1 MAVRL
6 RDGEVRSSG
15 FGVDQSDSFTAQEL
29 LGRLMAILD
38 PCARATKIATFISE
52 APARRAA
59 LWLEMVCR
67 EARGDGPM
75 REAARLVLSDWA
87 TVKGM
92 LTPRTISEARV
103 IAEELG
109 LDLVAQL
116 LDNGNPQKGHRE
128 MREPSPSHPK
138 GLTLG
143 ERRALARR
151 ISPRIIET
159 LLMDPDPGVIR
170 RLLWNPRVTET
181 EVLKIASRN
190 PVSPSILREVAL
202 CPRWMSR
209 YRVKLALVLNPF
221 CPLSVSL
228 SLVKLILHQDLPTVF
243 HKEDLNPRLREE
255 ARSLWKRND
264 RGLSSRSGE
273 ISGPTAGPDRERDPT
288 SGVRCK

>member
-1 MAVRL
+1 M
-6 RDGEVRSSG
+6 
-15 FGVDQSDSFTAQEL
+15 DQTDSFTAYEL
-29 LGRLMAILD
+29 LGRLRALLD
-38 PCARATKIATFISE
+38 PCARAAKIATFISE

-67 EARGDGPM
+67 EARGNGPM
-75 REAARLVLSDWA
+75 RDAARLVLSDWA

-109 LDLVAQL
+109 LDPVAQL
-116 LDNGNPQKGHRE
+116 LDNGKPQKGYRE
-128 MREPSPSHPK
+128 ETEPSPSHPR

-151 ISPRIIET
+151 ISPRIIER

-209 YRVKLALVLNPF
+209 YRVKLALVLNPC

-243 HKEDLNPRLREE
+243 EKEDLNPQLREE
-255 ARSLWKRND
+255 ARSLWKKNGEGIFD
-264 RGLSSRSGE
+264 HLRGMSSPNA
-273 ISGPTAGPDRERDPT
+273 IPDQEADST